1 MYLSIMVVNILCA
14 QEQIEISELK
24 LGDSII
30 IITDVHKNYNMRPL
44 PWTKED
50 IKYFI
55 YEKDVNLTYKGIPI
69 RGCVITAWK
78 SKIAEIDF
86 SIKLFENQEKI
97 FALVQKKYGKMV
109 PDFGKCDK
117 SLAGCWYH
125 FENDK
130 IYISNLRLA
139 KKQFQI
145 KGVRTNI
152 KISDKKYLTEYNRL
166 DSENT
171 ERILK
176 NHKN

>member
-1 MYLSIMVVNILCA
+1 
-14 QEQIEISELK
+14 
-24 LGDSII
+24 
-30 IITDVHKNYNMRPL
+30 MRPL
-44 PWTKED
+44 PWTKAD
-50 IKYFI
+50 IKYYI
-55 YEKDVNLTYKGIPI
+55 YEKDVVTTYKGLLIKA
-69 RGCVITAWK
+69 CVITVWK
-78 SKIAEIDF
+78 GKIAEIDF
-86 SIKLFENQEKI
+86 SIKSFENQEKI
-97 FALVQKKYGKMV
+97 FALVEKKYGKIV

-117 SLAGCWYH
+117 SLPGCWYH

-176 NHKN
+176 ERKN